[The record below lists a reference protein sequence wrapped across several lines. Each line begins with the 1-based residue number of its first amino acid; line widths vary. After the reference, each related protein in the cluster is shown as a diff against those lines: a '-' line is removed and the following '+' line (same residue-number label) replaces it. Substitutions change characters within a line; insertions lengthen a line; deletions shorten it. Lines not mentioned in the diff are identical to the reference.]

1 MLIKRTELSPRE
13 VELSIHSDLVSDAAP
28 EFRNALYA
36 ELDQPHHILRLNL
49 EHVRIMSSSALGAM
63 LLFEKKA
70 AEMGKKLLITKCN
83 SELRSMLMAIR
94 LDRIVEM
101 EDPPPPTHQH

>member
-1 MLIKRTELSPRE
+1 MLIIRTELSPRE
-13 VELSIHSDLVSDAAP
+13 VELSVHSDLVAERTQ

-36 ELDQPHHILRLNL
+36 ELDQPHHLLRLDL

-70 AEMGKKLLITKCN
+70 GEMGKKLRITKC
-83 SELRSMLMAIR
+83 SDELRVMLMAIR
-94 LDRIVEM
+94 LDRIIDI
-101 EDPPPPTHQH
+101 EDAHRSTP

>member
-13 VELSIHSDLVSDAAP
+13 VELSVHADLVAETTQ

-36 ELDQPHHILRLNL
+36 ELDQPHHLLRLDL

-70 AEMGKKLLITKCN
+70 GEMGKKLLITKCN
-83 SELRSMLMAIR
+83 NELRSMLMAIR
-94 LDRIVEM
+94 LDRIIDM
-101 EDPPPPTHQH
+101 EDSSHTTH